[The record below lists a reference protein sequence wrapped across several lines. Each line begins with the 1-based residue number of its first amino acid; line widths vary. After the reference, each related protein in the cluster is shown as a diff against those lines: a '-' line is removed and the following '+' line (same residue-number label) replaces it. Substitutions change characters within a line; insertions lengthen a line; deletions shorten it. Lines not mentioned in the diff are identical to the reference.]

1 MSLLTTCNMSNIFSG
16 AWFWSQ
22 ADIGLSLKSNN
33 HSQVK
38 FVRIPS
44 TQGLKEDYIIEKC
57 FCFIIDL
64 KETLNDW
71 KVSTLIRSSHVFALG
86 PSNCCDDEKV
96 ERWKVTNNKNDFQDF
111 SLKGPSINDVT
122 QIRTIFGPLPR
133 IFMLLRLIT
142 VVTKSFNPSSLRLCR
157 HLWMTRN
164 VNSVQSYIRVYDRR
178 FFNTPSQLL
187 VAIL

>member
-1 MSLLTTCNMSNIFSG
+1 MRFSHTKIIPEKKLVVLWVHQAQQMYVNIQRVYQEFSLKLGKNSQINSFMSLLTTCNMSNIFSG
-16 AWFWSQ
+16 AWFQSQ

-57 FCFIIDL
+57 FCFVIDL

-96 ERWKVTNNKNDFQDF
+96 ERWKVTN
-111 SLKGPSINDVT
+111 
-122 QIRTIFGPLPR
+122 TIFK
-133 IFMLLRLIT
+133 IFLSRGLLR
-142 VVTKSFNPSSLRLCR
+142 
-157 HLWMTRN
+157 
-164 VNSVQSYIRVYDRR
+164 
-178 FFNTPSQLL
+178 
-187 VAIL
+187 